1 MYRIF
6 KKQVAILALLIAPL
20 FLHTTSAKADSHEWS
35 FSSNMGF
42 MSDYIYR
49 GVHQAGSSGYGGFDL
64 EYGSFYIG
72 TWFADLQE
80 GGWGTDTHRGFEYD
94 VYAGVGFD
102 LTDTLSG
109 YVGYTIYRY
118 TDKGASAFD
127 DDYDEFNIG
136 VSFAMTDD
144 LSISLDYS
152 NGENTATDQSET
164 DYDIL
169 TTTIDY
175 LGAYFTYGDWGVSE
189 DDTGETDAEYM
200 EIGYSRTVGDFDLAG
215 AFVLSEKELAT
226 ASDTDEDGD
235 FSRFVFTM
243 GTSF

>member
-64 EYGSFYIG
+64 EYGNFYIG

-80 GGWGTDTHRGFEYD
+80 GGWNTNTHRGFEYD
-94 VYAGVGFD
+94 VYAGIGFD
-102 LTDTLSG
+102 ITDAMSA

-118 TDKGASAFD
+118 TDKGANAFD

-144 LSISLDYS
+144 LSISLD
-152 NGENTATDQSET
+152 
-164 DYDIL
+164 
-169 TTTIDY
+169 
-175 LGAYFTYGDWGVSE
+175 
-189 DDTGETDAEYM
+189 
-200 EIGYSRTVGDFDLAG
+200 
-215 AFVLSEKELAT
+215 
-226 ASDTDEDGD
+226 
-235 FSRFVFTM
+235 
-243 GTSF
+243 

>member
-64 EYGSFYIG
+64 EYGSFYVG

-102 LTDTLSG
+102 LTDSMSA

-118 TDKGASAFD
+118 TDKGANAFD

-164 DYDIL
+164 DYDIG
-169 TTTIDY
+169 TITLDY
-175 LGAYFTYGDWGVSE
+175 LGAYFLYGDWGISE

-200 EIGYSRTVGDFDLAG
+200 EIGYSRTVGDFDLG
-215 AFVLSEKELAT
+215 GYFVLSEKELAT
-226 ASDTDEDGD
+226 ASDTQEDGD